1 MDWPAALA
9 WNSRPDSRGMG
20 GRFGLEWV
28 ADFSG
33 IHMKTIKV
41 LNEAQAITDLE
52 RITGLSFS

>member
-33 IHMKTIKV
+33 IHRLDDEM
-41 LNEAQAITDLE
+41 LE
-52 RITGLSFS
+52 LENWHL